1 MLQPLSER
9 LGEYREDPSLT
20 SKSPNVFR
28 LPPDMK
34 PIPCKPL
41 FFDLAL
47 NWAEFPSL
55 EDKVESAA
63 KKGQSTA
70 GLTGFVKGFLGWGG
84 AKS

>member
-1 MLQPLSER
+1 MQPLAER
-9 LGEYREDPSLT
+9 LGEYREDPSLS
-20 SKSPNVFR
+20 SKSPNVYR

-55 EDKVESAA
+55 EDKLEGAA
-63 KKGQSTA
+63 KKGQSNA

-84 AKS
+84 SKS